1 MLASRVSRNAIR
13 AADAFTVVV
22 AFDVQLEALT
32 IAFPATRAL
41 AGAALNVL
49 EGLPSGT
56 FRASLF
62 HFGHKGFRIA
72 LQDVDSR
79 LFDHLAIFFYVT
91 TVSTTAL
98 FSTFSAL
105 CETVAV
111 HFKTLRS

>member
-1 MLASRVSRNAIR
+1 MLASRVCRQAIS

-32 IAFPATRAL
+32 IAFLATRAL
-41 AGAALNVL
+41 ASAALNVL

-62 HFGHKGFRIA
+62 HFGHKGLRIA
-72 LQDVDSR
+72 LQDVKFR

-91 TVSTTAL
+91 AVSTTAL

-105 CETVAV
+105 SKTLAV
-111 HFKTLRS
+111 HL

>member
-1 MLASRVSRNAIR
+1 MLASRVCWQAIS

-32 IAFPATRAL
+32 IAFLATRAL
-41 AGAALNVL
+41 AGATLNVL

-62 HFGHKGFRIA
+62 HFGHKGLRIA
-72 LQDVDSR
+72 LQDVKSR

-91 TVSTTAL
+91 TVSATAF

-105 CETVAV
+105 SKTLAV
-111 HFKTLRS
+111 HL